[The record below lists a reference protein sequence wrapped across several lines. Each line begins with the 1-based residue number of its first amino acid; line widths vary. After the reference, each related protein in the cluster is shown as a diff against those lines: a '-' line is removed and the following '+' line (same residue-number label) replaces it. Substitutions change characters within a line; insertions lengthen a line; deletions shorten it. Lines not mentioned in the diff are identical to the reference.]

1 MAPKDILRS
10 IPIFN
15 LPTSPS
21 STLPSKIILFKSATV
36 AIVVPGLN
44 VFASIAWSPSFTG
57 TCKTVPETVDL
68 TFVFVNAD
76 PPTEP
81 SLIICKSER
90 AFSKF
95 C

>member
-1 MAPKDILRS
+1 M
-10 IPIFN
+10 
-15 LPTSPS
+15 
-21 STLPSKIILFKSATV
+21 

-44 VFASIAWSPSFTG
+44 VLASIAWSPSLTG
-57 TCKTVPETVDL
+57 TCNTVPETVDL
-68 TFVFVNAD
+68 TFVLVSAD
-76 PPTEP
+76 PPTDP